1 MARWKGGHRQTRKP
15 KRNSNSEIRKSNS
28 ATRKSKSETRA
39 ALLVDANLT
48 QQLEIAEHF
57 AGAEHHGRER
67 IVGYGYGQA
76 GFFANAFIEI
86 FQERAAA
93 GENDSAVTDIGGEF
107 RWCAFKGDADC
118 VHDSGHTF
126 REGFADFAVVNGAG
140 ARNAFD

>member
-57 AGAEHHGRER
+57 SGAEHHGRER
-67 IVGYGYGQA
+67 IIGNRYRQA
-76 GFFANAFIEI
+76 GFFANAFIKI
-86 FQERAAA
+86 FQECATA
-93 GENDSAVTDIGGEF
+93 GENDPAIADVRGQF
-107 RWCAFKGDADC
+107 RGSTFESNAD
-118 VHDSGHTF
+118 GI
-126 REGFADFAVVNGAG
+126 
-140 ARNAFD
+140 